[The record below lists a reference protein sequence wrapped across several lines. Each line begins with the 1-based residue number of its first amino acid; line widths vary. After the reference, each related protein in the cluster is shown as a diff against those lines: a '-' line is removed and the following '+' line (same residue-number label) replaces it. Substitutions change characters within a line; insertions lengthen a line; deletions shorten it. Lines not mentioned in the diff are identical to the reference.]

1 MAMKSRVLGTVAS
14 PLSHASYN
22 LQRPVA
28 SSAAAVFV
36 VFLLCALV
44 SRPISARSHSYDNN
58 SVPPV
63 GSKLEHDVVSS
74 IKVRAHDLVANKTV
88 DPSELIDGTKT
99 LFTDSGKKT
108 LSRFS
113 DPRGF
118 FTNVSSKSF
127 THGHKGGINAANGLI
142 SRGSNSSSYD
152 FRKIIIYPHKKR
164 YHTDDGRDLTAEALS
179 EGDESIKAL
188 VDAQI
193 EGVTAKVERSE
204 DEKDESGADG
214 ATLEGVDQDQ
224 GDTDKEKSRKKIQ
237 KKKEKEE
244 AVTKLEKYLNTD
256 DSDEEEEKENL
267 DKNEEIVELKEPL
280 PTEDS
285 IAIDTKTKPKT
296 GKEKKKSA
304 PDNEVDSVNV
314 EDAAQLK
321 ETEKADDKTE
331 EEPKVIEISEEE
343 LKDDKLEVGKKLDEG
358 EETEKKEKKKEK
370 IDEKE
375 VATEE
380 EGKVQE
386 EEKEKE
392 PASDKDKVEED
403 QPEKQEEITSDT
415 EEAVKGKK
423 PSESKKKDKPKSEE
437 AEEGGV
443 EKSEDTLETYSQFTQ
458 RVSAEKKNDATNGHG
473 TNGHSKGSKVKGKNY
488 ASPDCGAKL
497 VQANPEASHSSKVIH
512 PSKDEYMLNKCR
524 DKIWFVIELCESIR
538 PQKFDIAN
546 FELFSNLPK
555 DIQVFGSH
563 RYPSRDWTS
572 FGWFKGQEGNRG
584 LQSFRIETEDFFKY
598 IKVEVTS
605 NYGSEF
611 YCPISTFQIFGLSEF
626 EVIDTI
632 EDPVEDTD
640 DENEPFIDPTEDI
653 TKKKSPK
660 DEGKQG
666 VIPTVLKNMFSGV
679 LDVIKRGYR
688 PSSSANEQGE
698 ECYSLRPKFAVE
710 NDICPMASTL
720 NYILS
725 CYMMEYDALMQQ
737 PFVSSTVKNSSFCRQ
752 LALTMCAEPEV
763 NDSIVYDTVCNN
775 SYICVMLSPKHVLAM
790 CFMQDPQVMDKGISC
805 EAGGTLSENFSA
817 TPELLPSTETPT
829 YVKNADINT
838 SSITRS
844 DAIDTNLNELYDF
857 PSTKSSPEVIKDG
870 KLLVEQPTDKDSAEV
885 IVPESSVENVKSS
898 SKEPK
903 VNGNVAK
910 DKIVKEGDQE
920 AAVMEAEEKIEAEG
934 SGFGGIDIV
943 EEEIPPSP
951 PEETPTPASS
961 PTSPS
966 SSVQPTELKVSNSP
980 TNKESVVVRLSNKIK
995 ALEYNM
1001 SISSQYL
1008 EELSRRY
1015 KRQMEEMQRQFNL
1028 TIAALNDTSRQA
1040 YERDQHHQR
1049 DIEKL
1054 EEQLTNVSNIL
1065 QKLVEERE
1073 TLARTV
1079 VEQHVLL
1086 MVVEVIVLCMVF
1098 TICSK
1103 RRSNYRHSADYANTR
1118 RNQTP
1123 SEDPSSLG
1131 LDQDNNCFNPD
1142 SQGRIRV
1149 RRRSVDSITSE
1160 RNSRLRQRRPSEEAL
1175 NISGTYQDLLII
1187 EPAIPILM
1195 DSVSDRK
1202 KKRKANS
1209 GTLKRSK
1216 SNASIMDKSAASR
1229 RAKRIEKLN
1238 VSSAGVLF
1246 CGDEVDSKTPESP
1259 PHASPGY
1266 VQSLDMYGLMNDTL
1280 SNDDDGNVFYDNIAK
1295 SSEVHTRSV
1304 VSEIHYTDGIQNN
1317 LGSVSKRHSFSCAT
1331 CDNLPKKDRFA
1342 KSLSLCSSFE
1352 KSKSTQE
1359 KVKKIKKQKKSK
1371 MKESTTAGTDTS
1383 QMQNVFPSYNNDY
1396 YYPKPNGISCC
1407 SSIEP
1412 YNGFYYNGH
1421 NSVHF
1426 SEDTNEHCGLPY
1438 SRTEDIPVNGD
1449 YSNGVDAVESDHY
1462 RHVSEFSHTNHDTQ
1476 SINEKKKLSPKVK
1489 SKVKLRSDNWE
1500 WYSSQ
1505 HVGSSS
1511 SETVSTCSDSSGK
1524 GRKVRSEEHVADGEK
1539 IEERKGKRKK
1549 KSKSKASVLLEEETA
1564 LEVEA
1569 GT

>member
-1 MAMKSRVLGTVAS
+1 MAMKSRVLGTVSS
-14 PLSHASYN
+14 PLSQVGYN
-22 LQRPVA
+22 LQRPA
-28 SSAAAVFV
+28 TSSAATAFL

-44 SRPISARSHSYDNN
+44 SRPIAARSHSYDNN

-63 GSKLEHDVVSS
+63 GSKLERDVVDT
-74 IKVRAHDLVANKTV
+74 IKVRAHDLADNKTV
-88 DPSELIDGTKT
+88 DSSDLVDGTET
-99 LFTDSGKKT
+99 LFTDPGEKT

-113 DPRGF
+113 DPRAF
-118 FTNVSSKSF
+118 FTDVPSKSF
-127 THGHKGGINAANGLI
+127 PRGWKGNIKSAGSFV
-142 SRGSNSSSYD
+142 SRGSNSSTYD

-164 YHTDDGRDLTAEALS
+164 YRTDDGRDLRTETSL
-179 EGDESIKAL
+179 ETGESGRAL
-188 VDAQI
+188 VAGPVED
-193 EGVTAKVERSE
+193 VTPKVQKSKDNE
-204 DEKDESGADG
+204 DNGGAGRESLEG
-214 ATLEGVDQDQ
+214 ATPEQ
-224 GDTDKEKSRKKIQ
+224 TAIEEEKNNEKRQ
-237 KKKEKEE
+237 KKKDKEESVINPEVHPSPNISDDKEETENKTEDKDIVEPTESSSATDSVSVDIEEMPKPVKDEKEPIHDDG
-244 AVTKLEKYLNTD
+244 D
-256 DSDEEEEKENL
+256 DSKVAEDKVTLDAEEKAVDKREEKPEVGETSEKQEEKGAKLDVGKKVDDEEEIEKKKTKKVKTDREEVDEEEE
-267 DKNEEIVELKEPL
+267 D
-280 PTEDS
+280 
-285 IAIDTKTKPKT
+285 
-296 GKEKKKSA
+296 
-304 PDNEVDSVNV
+304 
-314 EDAAQLK
+314 
-321 ETEKADDKTE
+321 
-331 EEPKVIEISEEE
+331 
-343 LKDDKLEVGKKLDEG
+343 
-358 EETEKKEKKKEK
+358 
-370 IDEKE
+370 
-375 VATEE
+375 
-380 EGKVQE
+380 KVQE
-386 EEKEKE
+386 EEKKVEDV
-392 PASDKDKVEED
+392 SDKDK
-403 QPEKQEEITSDT
+403 T
-415 EEAVKGKK
+415 EEVQTEKHEKKVVDAEETVKGKK
-423 PSESKKKDKPKSEE
+423 SDTKKDKTKSEDV
-437 AEEGGV
+437 EEGAV

-497 VQANPEASHSSKVIH
+497 VQANPEATHTSKVIH
-512 PSKDEYMLNKCR
+512 PNKDEYMLNKCR

-584 LQSFRIETEDFFKY
+584 LQSFRIETDDFFKY

-611 YCPISTFQIFGLSEF
+611 YCPISTFQIYGLSEF

-632 EDPVEDTD
+632 EDPVEDND
-640 DENEPFIDPTEDI
+640 DDNEPFIDPPEEI
-653 TKKKSPK
+653 TRKKSK
-660 DEGKQG
+660 DESKQG

-698 ECYSLRPKFAVE
+698 DCFSLRPKFAVE

-725 CYMMEYDALMQQ
+725 CYMMEYEALMQQ
-737 PFVSSTVKNSSFCRQ
+737 TFVSSTVKNTSFCRQ

-763 NDSIVYDTVCNN
+763 NDSIVYDTVCNS

-805 EAGGTLSENFSA
+805 ESGGTLSENFSA
-817 TPELLPSTETPT
+817 TPDLLPSTETPA

-857 PSTKSSPEVIKDG
+857 PSTKSTLEVIKDG
-870 KLLVEQPTDKDSAEV
+870 KVLVEQPLDKDSSEAA
-885 IVPESSVENVKSS
+885 VPESSVETVK

-903 VNGNVAK
+903 VSSNGAK
-910 DKIVKEGDQE
+910 DKVVKEGDQE
-920 AAVMEAEEKIEAEG
+920 TAITEAEEKIEVEG
-934 SGFGGIDIV
+934 SGFVGIDISD
-943 EEEIPPSP
+943 EDISP
-951 PEETPTPASS
+951 TPEETTTSASS
-961 PTSPS
+961 PTAP
-966 SSVQPTELKVSNSP
+966 SSVQPAEPKVSNSP

-1028 TIAALNDTSRQA
+1028 TIAALNDTSWQA

-1054 EEQLTNVSNIL
+1054 EEQLANVSNIL
-1065 QKLVEERE
+1065 QKLVDERE

-1098 TICSK
+1098 TICSR
-1103 RRSNYRHSADYANTR
+1103 RRSNYRHGADYANTR

-1123 SEDPSSLG
+1123 SEDPSSSC
-1131 LDQDNNCFNPD
+1131 LDPD
-1142 SQGRIRV
+1142 TNFFSSDTQGRARV

-1202 KKRKANS
+1202 KKRKASS

-1216 SNASIMDKSAASR
+1216 SNASIMDKSAVSR

-1246 CGDEVDSKTPESP
+1246 CGDEVDSKTPECHP
-1259 PHASPGY
+1259 NASPGY
-1266 VQSLDMYGLMNDTL
+1266 IQNSIDMYGLMNDASL
-1280 SNDDDGNVFYDNIAK
+1280 YDGNIFYDHIEK
-1295 SSEVHTRSV
+1295 SPDLHISV
-1304 VSEIHYTDGIQNN
+1304 GPEIHSKDGVQNEP
-1317 LGSVSKRHSFSCAT
+1317 GTVSKRHSFSCVT
-1331 CDNLPKKDRFA
+1331 CDSLLKKDRFT
-1342 KSLSLCSSFE
+1342 KSLSLCGSHE

-1371 MKESTTAGTDTS
+1371 VKESTNVCTDKSHMKNT
-1383 QMQNVFPSYNNDY
+1383 FPSYNNDY

-1407 SSIEP
+1407 SSVDP
-1412 YNGFYYNGH
+1412 YNGYYYNGH

-1426 SEDTNEHCGLPY
+1426 SEDTSEHCGIAF

-1449 YSNGVDAVESDHY
+1449 YSNGVDAVENDQY
-1462 RHVSEFSHTNHDTQ
+1462 RHVNEVSHTNHDTQ
-1476 SINEKKKLSPKVK
+1476 SVNEKKKLSPKVK

-1505 HVGSSS
+1505 HAGSSS

-1524 GRKVRSEEHVADGEK
+1524 SRKVRREEQVDCEK
-1539 IEERKGKRKK
+1539 NEEKKGKRKK
-1549 KSKSKASVLLEEETA
+1549 KPKSKSSVLLEEETT

>member
-1 MAMKSRVLGTVAS
+1 MKSRVLGTVAS
-14 PLSHASYN
+14 PLSHSSYN
-22 LQRPVA
+22 LQRPVT

-63 GSKLEHDVVSS
+63 GSKLEHDVVSA

-99 LFTDSGKKT
+99 LFTGTDRKT

-118 FTNVSSKSF
+118 FTNVSSKSL
-127 THGHKGGINAANGLI
+127 THDHKSSNNAANDFI

-164 YHTDDGRDLTAEALS
+164 HQTDDGRDLTAEALS

-188 VDAQI
+188 VGGQI
-193 EGVTAKVERSE
+193 EDVTPEVEKSK
-204 DEKDESGADG
+204 DKNDESGADE
-214 ATLEGVDQDQ
+214 ATLEGADQDQ
-224 GDTDKEKSRKKIQ
+224 GDTDKEKSHEKRQ
-237 KKKEKEE
+237 KKKENEE
-244 AVTKLEKYLNTD
+244 SVTKLEMYLSTD
-256 DSDEEEEKENL
+256 DSDDEAEKEKL
-267 DKNEEIVELKEPL
+267 EKDEEIAEFKESSVAEES
-280 PTEDS
+280 TS
-285 IAIDTKTKPKT
+285 IDTKTKTKT

-304 PDNEVDSVNV
+304 PDNEWTVSRQKKQPSRRKQKK
-314 EDAAQLK
+314 QLTK
-321 ETEKADDKTE
+321 QKKNLRWLKF
-331 EEPKVIEISEEE
+331 PEEE
-343 LKDDKLEVGKKLDEG
+343 LKDSKLDVGKKLDEG
-358 EETEKKEKKKEK
+358 EGTDRKEKGKERV
-370 IDEKE
+370 DEKE
-375 VATEE
+375 VETEE
-380 EGKVQE
+380 ESKAQE

-392 PASDKDKVEED
+392 TDSDKDKVEED
-403 QPEKQEEITSDT
+403 QPEKPEEIASDT
-415 EEAVKGKK
+415 ETCKGKK
-423 PSESKKKDKPKSEE
+423 SSDSKKKDKPKSEE
-437 AEEGGV
+437 VEEGGV

-640 DENEPFIDPTEDI
+640 DENEAFTDPPEEV
-653 TKKKSPK
+653 TKKKGK

-688 PSSSANEQGE
+688 PSSSADEQGE

-725 CYMMEYDALMQQ
+725 CYMMEYEALMQQ

-805 EAGGTLSENFSA
+805 EASGTLSENFSA

-885 IVPESSVENVKSS
+885 IVPESSVESVKSS

-903 VNGNVAK
+903 VNGNGAK

-920 AAVMEAEEKIEAEG
+920 ATITEAEEKIEAEG

-951 PEETPTPASS
+951 PEETPTPTSS
-961 PTSPS
+961 PTTP

-1103 RRSNYRHSADYANTR
+1103 RRSNYRHGADYANTR

-1123 SEDPSSLG
+1123 SEDPSNSG

-1266 VQSLDMYGLMNDTL
+1266 VQNSLDMYGLMNDTM
-1280 SNDDDGNVFYDNIAK
+1280 SNDDGNVFYDNMEK
-1295 SSEVHTRSV
+1295 SSESHTRSV
-1304 VSEIHYTDGIQNN
+1304 VSEIHYTDGVQN

-1331 CDNLPKKDRFA
+1331 CDNLPKKDRFT

-1371 MKESTTAGTDTS
+1371 TKESTTACTDTS

-1412 YNGFYYNGH
+1412 YNGYYYNGH

-1426 SEDTNEHCGLPY
+1426 SEDTNEHCGLSY

-1476 SINEKKKLSPKVK
+1476 SVNEKKKLSPKVK

-1505 HVGSSS
+1505 HAGSSS

-1524 GRKVRSEEHVADGEK
+1524 GRKVRSEEHIADGEK